1 MKPSLR
7 ILSLIAL
14 CVMLFGSA
22 ACERSASVAFTAEE
36 SEPNFERGR
45 QLSRQGRNQEAL
57 AAFLKVI
64 SKRGDEA
71 PESHLE
77 AGLIYRQH
85 IRDQLAAIYHF
96 RKYIELMPNSRQAEL
111 VRQQIEASKRE
122 FARTLPA
129 HPMEDQSIKLG
140 YLDQLDRLQRE
151 NDQLKSEIAALRAG
165 IPTNPTPRSYSQG
178 AFEMPNTS
186 RPAQD
191 VQQPTAITT
200 TEAGNEEPVTGGEE
214 SPFVRAPLL
223 DNTATAATPAE
234 QPLLIK
240 PTLPSSTATVA
251 TSKPTAPAT
260 SKPTAPAAA
269 QARKH
274 TVGPGDTLSSISQ
287 RYYGTRTRVKDIQ
300 SANRDVLKGGDR
312 LTLGMELRIP

>member
-7 ILSLIAL
+7 LLSLIAL

-151 NDQLKSEIAALRAG
+151 NDQLKSEIATLRAG

-178 AFEMPNTS
+178 AFELPNTS
-186 RPAQD
+186 RPAQE
-191 VQQPTAITT
+191 VQQPNSVTT
-200 TEAGNEEPVTGGEE
+200 VEPGSEEPVTGGEE

-223 DNTATAATPAE
+223 DDTAATAAD

-240 PTLPSSTATVA
+240 PALGNTNATVA
-251 TSKPTAPAT
+251 VSKPTAPTT
-260 SKPTAPAAA
+260 SKPTPPATA
-269 QARKH
+269 QGRKH
-274 TVGPGDTLSSISQ
+274 TV
-287 RYYGTRTRVKDIQ
+287 TRTRVKDLQ
-300 SANRDVLKGGDR
+300 AANRDVLKGGDR
-312 LTLGMELRIP
+312 LSLGMELKIP